1 MPQLLGL
8 YTSENVLGWSIVW
21 FLDSIELI
29 LKYSALFQMQ
39 HVHVIH
45 TIPEFIV
52 FPTYQIRRCEISLF
66 QSCQVSK
73 HPDWKLHINT
83 WFIRFKIN
91 VNLKIILSLMLIPLR
106 FKIENHMLMHGFQT
120 SWLKLLIYFFINV

>member
-8 YTSENVLGWSIVW
+8 YTSENVLGCSIVW

-29 LKYSALFQMQ
+29 LSSTVYSKCSMFMWY
-39 HVHVIH
+39 

-52 FPTYQIRRCEISLF
+52 FPTDQIRRCEVLLF
-66 QSCQVSK
+66 QWCQVSK
-73 HPDWKLHINT
+73 HPDWKLHIDA
-83 WFIRFKIN
+83 WFTRFKIN

-106 FKIENHMLMHGFQT
+106 FKIGNHMLMHGFQT
-120 SWLKLLIYFFINV
+120 SWFKLLIYFFINV